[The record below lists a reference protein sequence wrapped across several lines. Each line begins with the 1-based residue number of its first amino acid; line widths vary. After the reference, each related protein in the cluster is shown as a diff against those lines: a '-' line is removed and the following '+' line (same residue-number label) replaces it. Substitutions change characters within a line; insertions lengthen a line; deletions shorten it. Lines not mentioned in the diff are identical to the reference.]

1 MFRVKNVYI
10 DIGRWSKKD
19 KIITTQ
25 LLNEPQRRQPH
36 SFAIIVKIN
45 NADEKPNCK
54 YVCMYVYWTLD
65 YLNKTFMVDINIK
78 LQRISLCLT
87 TIVITYF

>member
-1 MFRVKNVYI
+1 MVEKYPFMFRVKNIYI
-10 DIGRWSKKD
+10 EAGRWSKKD

-54 YVCMYVYWTLD
+54 YVCMFIGHWT
-65 YLNKTFMVDINIK
+65 I
-78 LQRISLCLT
+78 
-87 TIVITYF
+87 